1 MTQRSSCSCRRTND
15 RHGLSHGRCGT
26 SRPECPRDL
35 GKVPRPGAVGTSS
48 TGYSQWVLQALIPI
62 EHRSERRAGNTS
74 TTTDP
79 SSAAANGAGEPSSLL
94 GCRPAQR
101 CDSAIAPE
109 RTRRGCAYI
118 LELEQA
124 DWTQI
129 GLADDRQP
137 PAIATVWRWLGLAA
151 AARNFRAA
159 ERHWRDIGAALAR
172 HRDWHR
178 IGIGIG
184 TGVH

>member
-1 MTQRSSCSCRRTND
+1 MPEPRGHRSGPPQGTKARSCGVLVVQGTQ
-15 RHGLSHGRCGT
+15 GT
-26 SRPECPRDL
+26 
-35 GKVPRPGAVGTSS
+35 VGPNS
-48 TGYSQWVLQALIPI
+48 YREI
-62 EHRSERRAGNTS
+62 EHRSERSAGNTS
-74 TTTDP
+74 TTTGP
-79 SSAAANGAGEPSSLL
+79 STAAANGAGEPSSLL

-137 PAIATVWRWLGLAA
+137 PATATVWRWAWLGYSGQKLPSSRAA
-151 AARNFRAA
+151 RLGAARN
-159 ERHWRDIGAALAR
+159 W
-172 HRDWHR
+172 DWHR
-178 IGIGIG
+178 IGSGIG
-184 TGVH
+184 TGDR

>member
-1 MTQRSSCSCRRTND
+1 MGCRTAGVETV
-15 RHGLSHGRCGT
+15 GLSARGT
-26 SRPECPRDL
+26 SARYQGPEL
-35 GKVPRPGAVGTSS
+35 WGTSS

-137 PAIATVWRWLGLAA
+137 PAIATVWCGAGLAWLQ
-151 AARNFRAA
+151 RP
-159 ERHWRDIGAALAR
+159 ETSEQQSGIGAALGR
-172 HRDWHR
+172 HWRG
-178 IGIGIG
+178 IGIGIESG
-184 TGVH
+184 SGSGLGRASTEELR